1 MKEFLTTILLLIS
14 ASSIAQTSLEL
25 SFSKEDF
32 HISNGELIMISTN
45 LKERRVIGDTLSP
58 CLPYFPYR
66 IIVPENINSV
76 FLSIE
81 CSKNIVAENIRIA
94 ANPKPNIRDGRTSL
108 VTGPRES
115 TRSVETPVINA
126 GIKLQNGVSYLLLY
140 VTPFLYDEPSGKLYF
155 VSYIHID
162 FEGLPSGQRVTIS
175 SLPEIL
181 STCQIADTFV
191 DNQQPRTDND
201 TIDYLIVTNNNL
213 KSSFSALAQ
222 WKQRKC
228 LRCKIVT
235 KEEIDTLYPQYG
247 NSCARI
253 KAYIM
258 DYASPT
264 RKKWVLLGGD
274 DSVVPSKVCSD
285 DDFPFLSDF
294 YYTTDSIFSEVE
306 WGTNEDGLVADCD
319 LASYNPYVYLSRL
332 PVRTAQQIQD
342 YTCKLIDYEMGVG
355 VNNNMLLAGFLVKFR
370 NEVKSDSH
378 MLNEEVYDEFV
389 SNYWNGNLNYIYDTG
404 TSFRVNHNDSILIS
418 GENLKN
424 VMDDCLFNI
433 LHEISHGDST
443 YWKFGNFAANHYNI
457 SHAQAQTNYPGS
469 VIVTGACLTNQFEAE
484 PCLSESLLR
493 NSNGGAVAYF
503 GSSGLGVG
511 GESYCSNGSTY
522 IPLIYSD
529 QYDGHFLQNLY
540 LGIPSDSPYS
550 LAAIATEAKS
560 TVYNEFHATDS
571 LNYYQYLLVSINTMG
586 DPEMQIYTSTPKS
599 FIVTNNFPHTPTIP
613 TVLFNPR
620 TGYIKV
626 TSTTDSC
633 KIVVVNGDGTIHYR
647 DNTQMAEFYNL
658 SGLCKVTIL
667 RHNYKPYLVDIDLN
681 NPGTIPI
688 TGTLGLNVDQSS
700 DNLIIN
706 VYRYTNGIV
715 SETEVHDNENMSEW
729 TLSVTNAITNEH
741 KCQMTSR
748 ESSCNIST
756 TGWSSG
762 IYVIR
767 ATQGMYSCYS
777 KIIIR

>member
-32 HISNGELIMISTN
+32 HISNDELIMISTN

-332 PVRTAQQIQD
+332 PVRTAQQVQD

-540 LGIPSDSPYS
+540 TGIPSDKPYS

-571 LNYYQYLLVSINTMG
+571 LNHYQYLLVSINTMG
-586 DPEMQIYTSTPKS
+586 DPEMPIWTDSIKS
-599 FIVTNNFPHTPTIP
+599 FTSGSGPS
-613 TVLFNPR
+613 
-620 TGYIKV
+620 TGPYIIHSMV
-626 TSTTDSC
+626 GGRLDVISPVGGCT
-633 KIVVVNGDGTIHYR
+633 IVVLDEHGNR
-647 DNTQMAEFYNL
+647 QEANNTSYASFSGL
-658 SGLCKVTIL
+658 SGQTYVAIMK
-667 RHNYKPYLVDIDLN
+667 HNYIPYLRTTNVSSGGILPNLLSLQAFTSAGQMLTIRLEDQN
-681 NPGTIPI
+681 NSYLGTEYVTDEWQLMIADVARGD
-688 TGTLGLNVDQSS
+688 TKLVQVVEG
-700 DNLIIN
+700 DNCQIN
-706 VYRYTNGIV
+706 
-715 SETEVHDNENMSEW
+715 
-729 TLSVTNAITNEH
+729 
-741 KCQMTSR
+741 TS
-748 ESSCNIST
+748 
-756 TGWSSG
+756 GWPSG
-762 IYVIR
+762 IYAIH
-767 ATQGMYSCYS
+767 AYKNGNTAST
-777 KIIIR
+777 KIFIQ

>member
-332 PVRTAQQIQD
+332 PVRTAQQVQD

-443 YWKFGNFAANHYNI
+443 YWKFGNYAANHYNI

-540 LGIPSDSPYS
+540 TGIPSDKPYS

-571 LNYYQYLLVSINTMG
+571 LNHYQYLLVSINTMG
-586 DPEMQIYTSTPKS
+586 DPEMQVWTETAQSFTTGNGPNVGPYIIHSMVDGCLDVISPVGGCTIAVLDEHGNRQEANNTSYAS
-599 FIVTNNFPHTPTIP
+599 FS
-613 TVLFNPR
+613 
-620 TGYIKV
+620 G
-626 TSTTDSC
+626 
-633 KIVVVNGDGTIHYR
+633 
-647 DNTQMAEFYNL
+647 L
-658 SGLCKVTIL
+658 SGQTYVAIMK
-667 RHNYKPYLVDIDLN
+667 HNYIPYLRTTNVSSGGISPNLLSLQAFTSAGQMLTIRLEDQN
-681 NPGTIPI
+681 NSYLGTEYVTDEWQLMIADVARGD
-688 TGTLGLNVDQSS
+688 TKLVQVVEG
-700 DNLIIN
+700 DNCQIN
-706 VYRYTNGIV
+706 
-715 SETEVHDNENMSEW
+715 
-729 TLSVTNAITNEH
+729 
-741 KCQMTSR
+741 TS
-748 ESSCNIST
+748 
-756 TGWSSG
+756 GWPSG
-762 IYVIR
+762 IYAIH
-767 ATQGMYSCYS
+767 AYKNGNTAST
-777 KIIIR
+777 KIFIQ

>member
-332 PVRTAQQIQD
+332 PVRTAQQVQD

-540 LGIPSDSPYS
+540 TGIPSDKPYS

-571 LNYYQYLLVSINTMG
+571 LNHYQYLLVSINTMG
-586 DPEMQIYTSTPKS
+586 DPEMQVWTETVQSFTTGNGPNVGPYIIHSMVDGCLDVISPVGGCTIAVLDEHGNRQEANNTSYAS
-599 FIVTNNFPHTPTIP
+599 FS
-613 TVLFNPR
+613 
-620 TGYIKV
+620 G
-626 TSTTDSC
+626 
-633 KIVVVNGDGTIHYR
+633 
-647 DNTQMAEFYNL
+647 L
-658 SGLCKVTIL
+658 SGQTYVAIMK
-667 RHNYKPYLVDIDLN
+667 HNYIPYLRTTNVSSGGISPNLLSLQAFTSAGQMLTIRLEDQN
-681 NPGTIPI
+681 NSYLGTDYVTDEWQLMIADVARGE
-688 TGTLGLNVDQSS
+688 TKLVQVVEG
-700 DNLIIN
+700 DNCQIN
-706 VYRYTNGIV
+706 
-715 SETEVHDNENMSEW
+715 
-729 TLSVTNAITNEH
+729 
-741 KCQMTSR
+741 TS
-748 ESSCNIST
+748 
-756 TGWSSG
+756 GWPSG
-762 IYVIR
+762 IYAIH
-767 ATQGMYSCYS
+767 AYKNGNTAST
-777 KIIIR
+777 KIFIQ